1 MRGYVILG
9 DEAIGIDLAPGP
21 RLADGRMVSLRDDR
35 LTIDGE
41 DVPVVVAHDG
51 DVVWVHLEGSAH
63 RLVLRDAASHLGQA
77 AEGGLDNA
85 LRAPMPGV
93 VVEVLVTTGAAV
105 AQGEALMV
113 IESMKLET
121 TLRAAGPGVVETV
134 HFEAGQSFG
143 RDATLITLSE
153 AD

>member
-9 DEAIGIDLAPGP
+9 DEAIGIDLAPGL
-21 RLADGRMVSLRDDR
+21 RLADGRAVSLRDDR
-35 LTIDGE
+35 LTLDGE
-41 DVPVVVAHDG
+41 DFPVVVARDG
-51 DVVWVHLEGSAH
+51 DIVWIHLEGRAH
-63 RLVLRDAASHLGQA
+63 RLLIRDAASHLGQA
-77 AEGGLDNA
+77 AADGLDNA

-93 VVEVLVTTGAAV
+93 VVEVFVATGAAV
-105 AQGEALMV
+105 AEGQALMV
-113 IESMKLET
+113 MESMKLET

-134 HFEAGQSFG
+134 HFGAGQSFG

>member
-21 RLADGRMVSLRDDR
+21 RLADGRPVSLHGER
-35 LTIDGE
+35 LTLNGE
-41 DVPVVVAHDG
+41 DFPVVVARDG
-51 DVVWVHLEGSAH
+51 ESVWIHLEGH
-63 RLVLRDAASHLGQA
+63 TYRVHVRDAVAHLGRS
-77 AEGGLDNA
+77 AEAGLDNT

-93 VVEVLVTTGAAV
+93 VVEVLVANGAPV
-105 AQGEALMV
+105 AKGEALMV

-121 TLRAAGPGVVETV
+121 TLRAVGNSVIETV
-134 HFEAGQSFG
+134 HFEAGQSFS